1 MIGFIFLLIHNETSL
16 VKKEYQ
22 HVIPKYIRMGK
33 LQKYEFSSI
42 FVAKQISISKEHAAN
57 IIILCSRFTL
67 NKFENELFNRFNA
80 LNCCLAIT

>member
-42 FVAKQISISKEHAAN
+42 FVAKQISISKEHTAN
-57 IIILCSRFTL
+57 NNFMFTIY
-67 NKFENELFNRFNA
+67 FEQV
-80 LNCCLAIT
+80 